1 VRQQRASEAADCYL
15 KDAPL
20 FRSRVIS
27 DALDGNCAAISHSAR
42 LLREGRRAALVK
54 GTRVGW
60 GVLTSS
66 LRTVIE
72 VSMSTYQEDDVTIWV
87 CPHGNSADV
96 IEFPDGGKEPIDQAC
111 ASNGEPF
118 IKRCPR
124 AGCPDPTYRVKD
136 LDRRYHHCGEGIPWA
151 DARSES
157 AKALLEYDTFNS
169 RYLGR
174 VKRADTSA
182 AEEIIRSR
190 SKAQEL
196 TPRERQDLIVPPSG
210 RLPAERVRIA
220 NEKEPPRITALR
232 GTGRHLSKPD
242 LPPENVE
249 GAIPAELA
257 PRAPDLGRFIDR
269 EATKELRGLEKK
281 WAENAKKPPKP
292 ARKGEP
298 LWRKG
303 LSGVGKWIF
312 GISITVVGGAILLV
326 IRAYLKGQ
334 GYDVP

>member
-1 VRQQRASEAADCYL
+1 L
-15 KDAPL
+15 T
-20 FRSRVIS
+20 RSS
-27 DALDGNCAAISHSAR
+27 
-42 LLREGRRAALVK
+42 
-54 GTRVGW
+54 
-60 GVLTSS
+60 
-66 LRTVIE
+66 RTVIE
-72 VSMSTYQEDDVTIWV
+72 VSMSTYQENDVAIWV

-96 IEFPDGGKEPIDQAC
+96 IDFPVGGKDPIEQAC
-111 ASNGEPF
+111 ATHGEPF
-118 IKRCPR
+118 LKRCPR
-124 AGCPDPTYRVKD
+124 AGCPDPIYRVKD
-136 LDRRYHHCGEGIPWA
+136 LDRQYHHCGEEIPWA
-151 DARSES
+151 DARSET
-157 AKALLEYDTFNS
+157 AKAFLEYDMFNS

-182 AEEIIRSR
+182 AEEIIRSL
-190 SKAQEL
+190 SKPPEL
-196 TPRERQDLIVPPSG
+196 TPQERQDLIVPPSG
-210 RLPAERVRIA
+210 RLPAEKVRIA
-220 NEKEPPRITALR
+220 KEKEPPQITALR
-232 GTGRHLSKPD
+232 GTGPHLSKPD
-242 LPPENVE
+242 LRPENVE

-257 PRAPDLGRFIDR
+257 PRARDMGRFNDR
-269 EATKELRGLEKK
+269 EATKELRALEKK